1 LTDVADDFIRVRL
14 VRIQGVDLN
23 LFDFDFDLTW
33 VAFFMNANE
42 KVYGRYGGRD
52 ACSADSRLSLAGL
65 DYAMKLALKTHQREV
80 KSKPESWPAKPLLV
94 DDYPA
99 AKRRIHN
106 DCIHCHQV
114 WEYRRDDW
122 KTKGEWSKDKVWI
135 YPLPEN
141 VGITLEVDRTDRV
154 RSVKPGSAADKA
166 GLKAGDALR
175 SLNGMPA
182 VTFLD
187 AQYALHHA
195 PAMGQVPIGW
205 ERDGKPMTGVLELA
219 EGWRKT
225 NITWRPSMLDILPSL
240 SVYGEDLSVKEKQAF
255 SLPEK
260 RLAFRQDKT
269 IHRDAKSAGVEP
281 GDIILGIDNL
291 NLDMTMLEFL
301 GYVRKNYLVGDKI
314 TLNVLRNGKKIDLP
328 ITLK

>member
-1 LTDVADDFIRVRL
+1 VRL

-42 KVYGRYGGRD
+42 KIYGRYGGRD
-52 ACSADSRLSLAGL
+52 ASSAENRLSLAGL
-65 DYAMKLALKTHQREV
+65 NYAMKLALKTHERE
-80 KSKPESWPAKPLLV
+80 SEAKPESPSTKPRLAE
-94 DDYPA
+94 DYSA

-114 WEYRRDDW
+114 WEFRRDEL
-122 KTKGEWSKDKVWI
+122 KSTGQWSKDKVWI

-141 VGITLEVDRTDRV
+141 IGITLEVDRTDRV
-154 RSVKPGSAADKA
+154 KAMRPGSAADKA

-182 VTFLD
+182 LTFLD
-187 AQYALHHA
+187 AQYALNQA
-195 PAMGQVPIGW
+195 PAKGRILVTW
-205 ERDGKPMTGVLELA
+205 ERDGKAMTGVLELA

-240 SVYGEDLSVKEKQAF
+240 SLYGEDLTAKEKQALG
-255 SLPEK
+255 LPEK
-260 RLAFRQDKT
+260 RLAFRQDNT
-269 IHRDAKSAGVEP
+269 MHRDAKAAGVEP
-281 GDIILGIDNL
+281 GDIIVGVDNL
-291 NLDMTMLEFL
+291 NLEITMLEFL

-314 TLNVLRNGKKIDLP
+314 TLNVLRGGKKIDLQ

>member
-1 LTDVADDFIRVRL
+1 MRL

-33 VAFFMNANE
+33 VAFFMSANE

-52 ACSADSRLSLAGL
+52 AGSAESRLSLAGL
-65 DYAMKLALKTHQREV
+65 NYAMKLALKTHQREADV
-80 KSKPESWPAKPLLV
+80 KPEARPAKPLFV

-114 WEYRRDDW
+114 WEYRRDEW
-122 KTKGEWSKDKVWI
+122 KSNGEWSKDKVWV

-141 VGITLEVDRTDRV
+141 VGITLDVDRTDRV
-154 RSVKPGSAADKA
+154 KSVKPGSPVDKA
-166 GLKAGDALR
+166 GLKVGDALHG
-175 SLNGMPA
+175 LNGMPA

-187 AQYALHHA
+187 AQFALNQA
-195 PAMGQVPIGW
+195 PAKGRISITW
-205 ERDGKPMTGVLELA
+205 KRDGKPMTGVLELP

-225 NITWRPSMLDILPSL
+225 NLTWRPSMLDILPSL
-240 SVYGEDLSVKEKQAF
+240 SLYGEDLTAKEKQALG
-255 SLPEK
+255 LPE
-260 RLAFRQDKT
+260 RHLAFRQDKT
-269 IHRDAKSAGVEP
+269 VHRDAKAAGVEP
-281 GDIILGIDNL
+281 GDIILGMDNVAF
-291 NLDMTMLEFL
+291 DMTMLEFL
-301 GYVRKNYLVGDKI
+301 GFVRKNYLVGDKI

-328 ITLK
+328 VTLK

>member
-1 LTDVADDFIRVRL
+1 VADDFIRVRL

-52 ACSADSRLSLAGL
+52 ASSAESRLSLAGL
-65 DYAMKLALKTHQREV
+65 NYAMKLALKTHQREAEV
-80 KSKPESWPAKPLLV
+80 KPEPRPSKPLLV

-114 WEYRRDDW
+114 WEFRRDES
-122 KTKGEWSKDKVWI
+122 KAKGEWSKDKVWI

-154 RSVKPGSAADKA
+154 KSVKPGSAAEKA
-166 GLKAGDALR
+166 GIKAGDALR

-187 AQYALHHA
+187 AQFALNGA
-195 PAMGQVPIGW
+195 PAKGQIPFGW
-205 ERDGKPMTGVLELA
+205 ERDGKPMAGMLELA

-240 SVYGEDLSVKEKQAF
+240 SLYGDDLTVTEKQALG
-255 SLPEK
+255 LPEK

-269 IHRDAKSAGVEP
+269 VHRDAEAAGVEP
-281 GDIILGIDNL
+281 SDVIVGIDNL
-291 NLDMTMLEFL
+291 SLEMTMLEFL

-314 TLNVLRNGKKIDLP
+314 TLNVLRNGKKVDLP

>member
-1 LTDVADDFIRVRL
+1 VADEFIRLRL

-52 ACSADSRLSLAGL
+52 ASSAESRLSLAGL
-65 DYAMKLALKTHQREV
+65 NYAMKLALKRHQREANA
-80 KSKPESWPAKPLLV
+80 KPEFRPAKPLFV

-114 WEYRRDDW
+114 WEYRRDEW
-122 KTKGEWSKDKVWI
+122 KSKSEWSKEKVWI
-135 YPLPEN
+135 FPLPEN

-154 RSVKPGSAADKA
+154 KSVKPGSAADKA
-166 GLKAGDALR
+166 GLTVGDALR
-175 SLNGMPA
+175 GLNGMPA

-187 AQYALHHA
+187 AQYALNQA
-195 PAMGQVPIGW
+195 PAKGLIRVSW
-205 ERDGKPMTGVLELA
+205 ERDGNPITGALDLA

-240 SVYGEDLSVKEKQAF
+240 SLYGDDLTAKEKQAL

-260 RLAFRQDKT
+260 HLAFRQDKT
-269 IHRDAKSAGVEP
+269 VHRDAKAAGVEP
-281 GDIILGIDNL
+281 GDIILGVDNL
-291 NLDMTMLEFL
+291 KLEMTMLEFL
-301 GYVRKNYLVGDKI
+301 GYVRRNYLVGEKI
-314 TLNVLRNGKKIDLP
+314 TLNMLRNGKKVDLP